1 MPPVF
6 RVSFFLPVP
15 LAMEDQL
22 TSRTLALARLV
33 YLCVSDASLGRLARH
48 RLTAALLPLASGSA
62 AGADMAVEPPFGA
75 LLQTL
80 VSAGVPQSWVGEY
93 ARQLRELVAGDP
105 SPDDIWS
112 IVYDLYSL
120 TLPEAEPGAPAAPP
134 APPRVAR
141 SSAFGLFARRA
152 RVSFDLAPFEAPHPA
167 GLTLLI
173 PAEII

>member
-1 MPPVF
+1 
-6 RVSFFLPVP
+6 
-15 LAMEDQL
+15 
-22 TSRTLALARLV
+22 
-33 YLCVSDASLGRLARH
+33 
-48 RLTAALLPLASGSA
+48 
-62 AGADMAVEPPFGA
+62 MAVEPPFGA

-173 PAEII
+173 PAKIIDKRLARTTKCHPPPPPPPRPRPHAGPLLAHLPHEAVARRRSDDAAAAGGASAH

>member
-1 MPPVF
+1 
-6 RVSFFLPVP
+6 
-15 LAMEDQL
+15 MEDQL

-93 ARQLRELVAGDP
+93 ARQLRERATRDSHGFELATWP
-105 SPDDIWS
+105 SDVSD
-112 IVYDLYSL
+112 
-120 TLPEAEPGAPAAPP
+120 
-134 APPRVAR
+134 
-141 SSAFGLFARRA
+141 FGLTDEVETVYELWKEAAAATDFVRRA
-152 RVSFDLAPFEAPHPA
+152 LLPSSNRRFRATDT
-167 GLTLLI
+167 LTR
-173 PAEII
+173 